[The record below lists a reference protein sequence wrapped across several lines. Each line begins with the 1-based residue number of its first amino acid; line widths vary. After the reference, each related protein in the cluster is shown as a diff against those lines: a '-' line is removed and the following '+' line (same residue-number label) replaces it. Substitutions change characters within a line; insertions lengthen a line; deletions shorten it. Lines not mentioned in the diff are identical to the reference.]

1 MDAKALLQLLLVLV
15 LVQGPNVTTVRLVD
29 AADQWPSKWGYE
41 GSGAAAFWDD
51 LNPENYS
58 LCGAGHQQSPID
70 LGNDNETK
78 GSIVEKPADA
88 IVINWSNAT
97 NFTGTGLILKNLG
110 HTVEVQDAFGDNY
123 TTEYLN
129 ETFKLLQFHFH
140 APSEHH
146 VNGDFAPLEVHFVH
160 KTDGGKL
167 AVLGI
172 MMDIANNSDAKSQ
185 FMADLVPLLS
195 DVRATNSSVN
205 MTKLDL
211 QQALAEANGLAQ
223 GFWTY
228 NGSLTTPPCTEGVN
242 WVVAKDRIKISG
254 RQFNTF
260 RSVIKYSARPT
271 QQRDFPPQDSPKA
284 ARPLAAAPLTAGIAM
299 AVLAAVASLPLAL
312 LL

>member
-1 MDAKALLQLLLVLV
+1 MDAKVMLQLLLVSVLV
-15 LVQGPNVTTVRLVD
+15 LGPSFTYVRLVD
-29 AADQWPSKWGYE
+29 AADQWPSTWSYD
-41 GSGAAAFWDD
+41 GSGAPAFWDD
-51 LNPENYS
+51 LNPEGYS
-58 LCGAGHQQSPID
+58 LCGAGRQQSPIN

-78 GSIVEKPADA
+78 GSVVEKPADV
-88 IVINWSNAT
+88 IVIDWSNKT
-97 NFTGTGLILKNLG
+97 DFTGTGLVFKNLG
-110 HTVEVQDAFGDNY
+110 NTVQVQGAFGDKY

-129 ETFKLLQFHFH
+129 EKFKLLQFHFH